1 MTQPLSDGWLIIAPA
16 DAGTL
21 ALLVRAGA
29 MGFRHRR
36 NLTAREADLLM
47 AVEQAA
53 YAARRSVAG
62 TTTVPLP
69 PIPATSSLTV
79 IEAAQALRVSD
90 SFVRRLCRT
99 GVLTAE
105 RRGTEW
111 QINADSVA
119 TYALARGEAA

>member
-1 MTQPLSDGWLIIAPA
+1 MSQPLADGWLLVSPA
-16 DAGTL
+16 DAGRL

-29 MGFRHRR
+29 MTFQGRR
-36 NLTAREADLLM
+36 NLTSCEAELLM

-53 YAARRSVAG
+53 YAARCSVAG
-62 TTTVPLP
+62 TTTTPLP

-90 SFVRRLCRT
+90 SFIRRLCRT

-105 RRGTEW
+105 RRGIEW